1 MEFSAEMIAGFLGG
15 EIVGDPKAAVS
26 TLAKIEEG
34 APGALSFLANPKYE
48 HYIYNSR
55 SSIVIVNKSFEP
67 TAPVPATMIKVDDAY
82 SCFAKLLELYAANRP
97 QKKGIS
103 ERAAIDA
110 TAALGEDAYV
120 GEFAVIGQNVKIG
133 KNVKIYPQVCIGDN
147 VRIGDNVTLYYGVK
161 IYEECVLG
169 DNVTIHAGTVI
180 GADGFGF
187 APNAEGGF
195 DKIPQLG
202 NVIIEDDVEI
212 GANTCIDRAKTDS
225 TIIRRGV
232 KLDNLIQIGHNVQ
245 IGYFAQNQASLLDEN
260 LTVFQTIDDVAKG
273 EIRNKIRDLLGAF
286 MFGGPEESMK
296 KVKVLSGGERTRL
309 AMIKLLLEPV
319 NLLILDEPTNHLDM
333 KTKDI
338 LKQALLDFD
347 GTLILVSHDRD
358 FLDGLVSKVYEFG
371 NKQVKEHLSGIYEF
385 LEKKKMD
392 SLRELER

>member
-1 MEFSAEMIAGFLGG
+1 MHVVPLPI
-15 EIVGDPKAAVS
+15 P
-26 TLAKIEEG
+26 
-34 APGALSFLANPKYE
+34 NHE

-187 APNAEGGF
+187 APNGKGEYS
-195 DKIPQLG
+195 KIPQLG
-202 NVIIEDDVEI
+202 NVVIEDNVEI
-212 GANTCIDRAKTDS
+212 GANTCIDRATMGS
-225 TIIRRGV
+225 TRIGTGT
-232 KLDNLIQIGHNVQ
+232 KLDNLIQIGHNVV
-245 IGYFAQNQASLLDEN
+245 IGKNTVAPHNSASRVRR
-260 LTVFQTIDDVAKG
+260 T
-273 EIRNKIRDLLGAF
+273 
-286 MFGGPEESMK
+286 
-296 KVKVLSGGERTRL
+296 SGTAACSAGR
-309 AMIKLLLEPV
+309 
-319 NLLILDEPTNHLDM
+319 
-333 KTKDI
+333 
-338 LKQALLDFD
+338 
-347 GTLILVSHDRD
+347 
-358 FLDGLVSKVYEFG
+358 
-371 NKQVKEHLSGIYEF
+371 
-385 LEKKKMD
+385 
-392 SLRELER
+392 

>member
-187 APNAEGGF
+187 APNGKGEYS
-195 DKIPQLG
+195 KIPQLG
-202 NVIIEDDVEI
+202 NVVIEDNVEI
-212 GANTCIDRAKTDS
+212 GANTCIDRATMGS
-225 TIIRRGV
+225 TRIGTGTKLDRPQRRNRQEYRSRRTTRRRGFDAHRGQLHV
-232 KLDNLIQIGHNVQ
+232 RRAGRYRRTPSHCGQGTNCFAV
-245 IGYFAQNQASLLDEN
+245 GYCQ
-260 LTVFQTIDDVAKG
+260 G
-273 EIRNKIRDLLGAF
+273 RDRAG
-286 MFGGPEESMK
+286 
-296 KVKVLSGGERTRL
+296 RL
-309 AMIKLLLEPV
+309 Y
-319 NLLILDEPTNHLDM
+319 
-333 KTKDI
+333 
-338 LKQALLDFD
+338 
-347 GTLILVSHDRD
+347 G
-358 FLDGLVSKVYEFG
+358 
-371 NKQVKEHLSGIYEF
+371 
-385 LEKKKMD
+385 
-392 SLRELER
+392 